1 MALDSRESN
10 PLGPRGRFFVFETRR
25 LMQSFQ
31 FHVKSQKT
39 PSPLTH
45 TSTPGT
51 KMKTRCTLL
60 YLLLAFTPVTAAFAD
75 EGASEHSSFFS
86 AENWKARLGVTD
98 FQVDGSHA
106 FGLSAGFKGE
116 YETAHEIRLK
126 LFVSAIVDFDMDG
139 LDPDHIPVWFKSY
152 FKAEKDLHAFSDTV
166 KLLATLDFEHKMNTV
181 SSIEQS
187 ADLMPGLK
195 LAYDTRALELFAKFG
210 AGGYYLEIDD
220 DLPEIYSDYRREDLG
235 NGQFAWFQEYKAR
248 IAFGEGFAI
257 SGRYKNFRGSD
268 IGSLETRTELKFS
281 YRFSPVREFVLKAEK
296 TRYNLEQF
304 ERSAGDNGLQVLP
317 FDKDIFYQAYIEY
330 DF

>member
-1 MALDSRESN
+1 
-10 PLGPRGRFFVFETRR
+10 
-25 LMQSFQ
+25 
-31 FHVKSQKT
+31 
-39 PSPLTH
+39 
-45 TSTPGT
+45 
-51 KMKTRCTLL
+51 MKTRCTSLFPI
-60 YLLLAFTPVTAAFAD
+60 LALMSVTTAFAD
-75 EGASEHSSFFS
+75 EGTPEHTSFFS
-86 AENWKARLGVTD
+86 AENWKARLGVTNFHVYD
-98 FQVDGSHA
+98 TNT

-139 LDPDHIPVWFKSY
+139 LDPDHIPVWFNSY
-152 FKAEKDLHAFSDTV
+152 FKAEKDLHAFSDTI

-195 LAYDTRALELFAKFG
+195 LAYDTHALELFAKLG

-220 DLPEIYSDYRREDLG
+220 DLPEIYSDYRREDLD

-248 IAFGEGFAI
+248 IAFGDGFAI
-257 SGRYKNFRGSD
+257 SGRYKNFRGSE

-281 YRFSPVREFVLKAEK
+281 YQFSPVRQFVLKAEK

-304 ERSAGDNGLQVLP
+304 ERAAGDNGLQVLP

>member
-1 MALDSRESN
+1 
-10 PLGPRGRFFVFETRR
+10 
-25 LMQSFQ
+25 
-31 FHVKSQKT
+31 
-39 PSPLTH
+39 
-45 TSTPGT
+45 
-51 KMKTRCTLL
+51 MKTRCASLFVI
-60 YLLLAFTPVTAAFAD
+60 LALTSMNTALAD
-75 EGASEHSSFFS
+75 EESKQHSSFFS
-86 AENWKARLGVTD
+86 AENWKARLGVTNFHVYD
-98 FQVDGSHA
+98 TNT
-106 FGLSAGFKGE
+106 FGLSVGFKGE

-139 LDPDHIPVWFKSY
+139 LDPDHIPVWFNSY
-152 FKAEKDLHAFSDTV
+152 FKAEKDLLTISDAV
-166 KLLATLDFEHKMNTV
+166 KLLSTLDFAHRMNTV

-195 LAYDTRALELFAKFG
+195 LAYRSRPLELFAKFG

-248 IAFGEGFAI
+248 IAFGDGFAI

-281 YRFSPVREFVLKAEK
+281 YQFSPARQFALKAEK
-296 TRYNLEQF
+296 TRYNLDQF
-304 ERSAGDNGLQVLP
+304 ERAAGDNGLQVLP

>member
-1 MALDSRESN
+1 
-10 PLGPRGRFFVFETRR
+10 
-25 LMQSFQ
+25 
-31 FHVKSQKT
+31 
-39 PSPLTH
+39 
-45 TSTPGT
+45 
-51 KMKTRCTLL
+51 MKTRCASLFVI
-60 YLLLAFTPVTAAFAD
+60 LALTSMNTAFAD
-75 EGASEHSSFFS
+75 EESKQHSSFFS

-116 YETAHEIRLK
+116 YETAHGIRLK

-152 FKAEKDLHAFSDTV
+152 FKAEKDLFAFSDSV
-166 KLLATLDFEHKMNTV
+166 KLLATLDFAHKMNTL

-195 LAYDTRALELFAKFG
+195 LAYQSHALELFAKYG

-235 NGQFAWFQEYKAR
+235 NAQFAWFQEYKAR
-248 IAFGEGFAI
+248 IAFGDGFAI
-257 SGRYKNFRGSD
+257 SGRYKDFRGSD

-281 YRFSPVREFVLKAEK
+281 YQLSPVRQFVLKAEK
-296 TRYNLEQF
+296 TRYNLDQF
-304 ERSAGDNGLQVLP
+304 ERSAGDNGLEVLP
-317 FDKDIFYQAYIEY
+317 FDKDIFYQAYVEY